1 MRSLEGGGWK
11 STNTGNSLAAYPT
24 SSPVLK
30 SSGEGD
36 FLADFNSLQGVAQA
50 QNEEYERKE
59 REWQEENEKY
69 LNSIDWESKT
79 VKYESTKEEEEEV
92 F

>member
-1 MRSLEGGGWK
+1 MDSAKKVVLQPNVWDTDNLGDLVAEGVLGSDDLSLH
-11 STNTGNSLAAYPT
+11 
-24 SSPVLK
+24 
-30 SSGEGD
+30 
-36 FLADFNSLQGVAQA
+36 GVVQA

-69 LNSIDWESKT
+69 LNSIDWESKA
-79 VKYESTKEEEEEV
+79 VKYEPTKEEEEEV

>member
-1 MRSLEGGGWK
+1 MK
-11 STNTGNSLAAYPT
+11 V

-36 FLADFNSLQGVAQA
+36 FLADFNSLQGVVQA
-50 QNEEYERKE
+50 QNEEYERLE
-59 REWQEENEKY
+59 REWQVKNEEY
-69 LNSIDWESKT
+69 LNSIDWENAK
-79 VKYESTKEEEEEV
+79 VKSELVTEEEEQI